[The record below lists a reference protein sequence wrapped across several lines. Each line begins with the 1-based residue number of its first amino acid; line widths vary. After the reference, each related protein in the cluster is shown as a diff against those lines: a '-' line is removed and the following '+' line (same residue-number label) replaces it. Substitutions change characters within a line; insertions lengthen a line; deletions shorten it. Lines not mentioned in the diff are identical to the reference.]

1 MGPRDIF
8 PALKYL
14 LNFRFRHTYIFGETL
29 LAYAEIQASV
39 LHADLCRGLAFCT
52 KLFFHSESD

>member
-14 LNFRFRHTYIFGETL
+14 LTLRFRHTRIFGETL
-29 LAYAEIQASV
+29 LAYVEIQASV
-39 LHADLCRGLAFCT
+39 LHAALYRELTFCT
-52 KLFFHSESD
+52 KLFFSF